1 MSPAF
6 TQVLITLIVAILL
19 AATPLSG
26 ASAATD
32 QRSPLLIPGKQ
43 TLYQRVLTRP
53 EAELRKGPA
62 ATSPV
67 VQSAIAPLTPLY
79 VYDRVFVDGSQWL
92 ELGFSSDGRTEGWVL
107 GEHTLA
113 WNQTLTAVLTA
124 PVNRNRVLFFRRSE
138 DASAFLSAPN
148 AAESARSLLE
158 TIDRGQLPPDS
169 PVIAVESPEPSDLR
183 RQFYMQPILEV
194 REVAVSLRR
203 SARVLHVAAET
214 MKADQSL
221 IKSDAPS
228 RIATPRAADQ
238 AALANYRVGI
248 AFVVDTTISMNPYI
262 DRVRE
267 AMREVYSKLSSSRYG
282 NNIAFGL
289 VGFRSDKS
297 KSPGLDYDTQ
307 IFAPLRAGRE
317 GQTFLKEIK
326 SVSAAQ
332 VSSDSFN
339 EDSFAGIQKAIDGL
353 QWDGYDGRFIV
364 LVTDAGSKERK
375 SSLSRLDAASLNS
388 LARSQ
393 EKPIVMLALHL
404 LTEAGKRSGNH
415 DMAKRQYTALTAYEG
430 GAPLYFPVR
439 DGAVDQFGRQV
450 DALVNVILGQID
462 DANQGRL
469 TGGGEEVASAD
480 TGSSTGISTA
490 GGADDSPNCGRGSP

>member
-1 MSPAF
+1 MLIQTDFLLSGSCKGGRREPKNATAFRTLSPAF

-297 KSPGLDYDTQ
+297 KIRPGL
-307 IFAPLRAGRE
+307 
-317 GQTFLKEIK
+317 
-326 SVSAAQ
+326 
-332 VSSDSFN
+332 
-339 EDSFAGIQKAIDGL
+339 
-353 QWDGYDGRFIV
+353 
-364 LVTDAGSKERK
+364 
-375 SSLSRLDAASLNS
+375 
-388 LARSQ
+388 
-393 EKPIVMLALHL
+393 
-404 LTEAGKRSGNH
+404 
-415 DMAKRQYTALTAYEG
+415 
-430 GAPLYFPVR
+430 
-439 DGAVDQFGRQV
+439 
-450 DALVNVILGQID
+450 
-462 DANQGRL
+462 
-469 TGGGEEVASAD
+469 
-480 TGSSTGISTA
+480 
-490 GGADDSPNCGRGSP
+490 